1 LGLRIAVLIK
11 QVPRV
16 EEMELGPGGVLRRDG
31 LDLEMNAYCRRAVSK
46 GAELAQASGGSCTVL
61 TLGPP
66 AAEDS
71 LREAIA
77 WGADR
82 GVLITDPA
90 FAGSDTLATARA
102 LAAALHGQGPFDLIL
117 TGRNS
122 VDADTGQ
129 VGPCVAELLELPFL
143 GGVKVLE
150 IEGRTILATCE
161 QDDRMIEARTSM
173 PAVLSCAERLC
184 EPSKV
189 APEGRAAVAADRLE
203 TMTAAQL
210 GAGPW
215 GQLGSPTVV
224 GQLRVYDDSRP
235 GLRLEGPVGQQVRE
249 AARMLDAAGVLASG
263 SSQAQ
268 QDLPAPVADGWS
280 PRSSSS
286 GLLIGVLI
294 EPGRPRVSWEL
305 LGAAAS
311 LAAQTGGRVVGF
323 APGSAAA
330 VADELGRRGADEL
343 TILQGAS
350 VESDVAAGLA
360 DWCLV
365 ARPWAVL
372 VAGTMWGRE
381 VAARAAGRLGA
392 GLVGDAVE
400 LTIERDRLVA
410 WKPAFGGKI
419 VAAVTSLSDP
429 QLVTVRPGVLGLG
442 APRPGRP
449 VPASTIA
456 GTSRGL
462 TEVLSS
468 HIEDEMDELAAAACV
483 IGVGRGIAP
492 HDYVQLDPL
501 RRILG
506 AELAATRKVTDV
518 GWLPHARQ
526 VGITGRSLAPQLY
539 VAIGMSGKFNHM
551 VGVRRAGFILAI
563 NSDPEALV
571 FRGADAGI
579 VGDWREVVPIL
590 AATLEAG
597 RPAAE
602 VAGWAPR

>member
-1 LGLRIAVLIK
+1 LALRIAVLIK

-46 GAELAQASGGSCTVL
+46 GVELAKASGGSCTVL

-82 GVLITDPA
+82 GVLISDPA
-90 FAGSDTLATARA
+90 FAGSDTLATAKA
-102 LAAALHGQGPFDLIL
+102 LAAALRSRGPFDLIL
-117 TGRNS
+117 AGRNS

-129 VGPCVAELLELPFL
+129 VGPCLAELLDLPFL

-150 IEGRTILATCE
+150 IEGRQVSVTCE
-161 QDDRMIEARTSM
+161 QDDRMIEARTSL

-189 APEGRAAVAADRLE
+189 APEGRAAVDADRLE
-203 TMTAAQL
+203 LVTAAEL

-215 GQLGSPTVV
+215 GQPGSPTVV

-235 GLRLEGPVGQQVRE
+235 CMRLEGPVGHQVRE
-249 AARMLDAAGVLASG
+249 AVELLEAAGVLGGA
-263 SSQAQ
+263 AQ
-268 QDLPAPVADGWS
+268 HAPLAPVADGA
-280 PRSSSS
+280 P
-286 GLLIGVLI
+286 GNGPLIGVLI
-294 EPGRPRVSWEL
+294 EPGRPRVAWEL
-305 LGAAAS
+305 LGAAAA
-311 LAAQTGGRVVGF
+311 LAAESRGRVVAFGLDYDK
-323 APGSAAA
+323 PD
-330 VADELGRRGADEL
+330 ADELGRRGADEL
-343 TILQGAS
+343 LVLQGAA

-360 DWCLV
+360 DWCSS

-381 VAARAAGRLGA
+381 VASRVAGRLDA

-400 LTIERDRLVA
+400 LTVEDGRLVA
-410 WKPAFGGKI
+410 WKPAFGGKV
-419 VAAVTSLSDP
+419 VAAVTSSSDT

-442 APRPGRP
+442 APRGERS
-449 VPASTIA
+449 VPLSA
-456 GTSRGL
+456 GTVVSRGL

-501 RRILG
+501 RRVLG

-539 VAIGMSGKFNHM
+539 IAIGVSGKFNHM
-551 VGVRRAGFILAI
+551 VGVRRAAFVLAI
-563 NSDPEALV
+563 NTDPEALV
-571 FRGADAGI
+571 FASADAGI

-597 RPAAE
+597 RPAGHEAAG
-602 VAGWAPR
+602 VGGWAPR

>member
-1 LGLRIAVLIK
+1 LALRIAVLIK

-16 EEMELGPGGVLRRDG
+16 EEMELGPGGVLRRAG

-46 GAELAQASGGSCTVL
+46 GVELAQATGGSCTVF
-61 TLGPP
+61 TLGAP

-102 LAAALHGQGPFDLIL
+102 LAAALGSRGPFDLIL

-129 VGPCVAELLELPFL
+129 VGPCLAELLDLPFL
-143 GGVKVLE
+143 GGVKMLE
-150 IEGRTILATCE
+150 IDGRIVSATCE
-161 QDDRMIEARTSM
+161 QDDRLIEARTSL

-184 EPSKV
+184 DPSKV
-189 APEGRAAVAADRLE
+189 APEGRAAVDADRLE
-203 TMTAAQL
+203 LLTAAEL

-224 GQLRVYDDSRP
+224 GQMRVYDDSRP
-235 GLRLEGPVGQQVRE
+235 GVRLEGPVGQQVRE
-249 AARMLDAAGVLASG
+249 AVGMLDAAGVLAG
-263 SSQAQ
+263 VAHH
-268 QDLPAPVADGWS
+268 DPLGPVADGG
-280 PRSSSS
+280 PGS
-286 GLLIGVLI
+286 GPLIGVLI

-305 LGAAAS
+305 LGAAAA
-311 LAAQTGGRVVGF
+311 LAAQSGGRVVAFGLGGDR
-323 APGSAAA
+323 PD
-330 VADELGRRGADEL
+330 ADELGRRGADEL
-343 TILQGAS
+343 MILQGAGETS
-350 VESDVAAGLA
+350 MVESDVAAALA
-360 DWCLV
+360 QWCLDV
-365 ARPWAVL
+365 RPWAVL

-392 GLVGDAVE
+392 GLVGDAIE
-400 LTIERDRLVA
+400 LTIEGDRLVA
-410 WKPAFGGKI
+410 WKPAFGGKV
-419 VAAVTSLSDP
+419 VAAITSSSP
-429 QLVTVRPGVLGLG
+429 TQLATVRPGVLGLG

-449 VPASTIA
+449 VPVST
-456 GTSRGL
+456 TSVVSRGL

-468 HIEDEMDELAAAACV
+468 HIEDEMDELAAAASV

-501 RRILG
+501 RRVLG

-526 VGITGRSLAPQLY
+526 VGITGRSLAPRLY
-539 VAIGMSGKFNHM
+539 VAIGVSGKFNHM

-571 FRGADAGI
+571 FGCADAGI
-579 VGDWREVVPIL
+579 VGDWREVVPTL

-597 RPAAE
+597 
-602 VAGWAPR
+602 WAPR

>member
-1 LGLRIAVLIK
+1 MALRIAVLIK

-46 GAELAQASGGSCTVL
+46 GVELARESAGSCTVF

-102 LAAALHGQGPFDLIL
+102 LAAALRHQGPFDLVL

-129 VGPCVAELLELPFL
+129 VGPCLAELLDLPFL

-150 IEGRTILATCE
+150 IDRGTVSATCE
-161 QDDRMIEARTSM
+161 QDDRLIEARTSL

-189 APEGRAAVAADRLE
+189 APEGRAAVDADRLE
-203 TMTAAQL
+203 RMAAAEL

-215 GQLGSPTVV
+215 GQQGSPTVV
-224 GQLRVYDDSRP
+224 GQLRVYEDSRS
-235 GLRLEGPVGQQVRE
+235 GVRLEGPVGQQVRE
-249 AARMLDAAGVLASG
+249 AVALMNAAGVLEGA
-263 SSQAQ
+263 AQ
-268 QDLPAPVADGWS
+268 HEPLAPVADGA
-280 PRSSSS
+280 RGS
-286 GLLIGVLI
+286 GPPIGVLI

-305 LGAAAS
+305 LGAAAA
-311 LAAQTGGRVVGF
+311 LAAQNGGRVVAFGLDTDTLD
-323 APGSAAA
+323 
-330 VADELGRRGADEL
+330 ADELGRRGADEL
-343 TILQGAS
+343 AILHGVGQSAL
-350 VESDVAAGLA
+350 VEADVAAGLA
-360 DWCLV
+360 DWCV
-365 ARPWAVL
+365 ARRPWAVL
-372 VAGTMWGRE
+372 AAGTMWGRE
-381 VAARAAGRLGA
+381 VAARAAGRLSA

-400 LTIERDRLVA
+400 LTIEGGRLVA
-410 WKPAFGGKI
+410 WKPAFGGKV
-419 VAAVTSLSDP
+419 VAAVTSASET

-442 APRPGRP
+442 APRPGR
-449 VPASTIA
+449 ALHTST
-456 GTSRGL
+456 TSVAPRGL

-468 HIEDEMDELAAAACV
+468 HIEDEMDELAAASCV

-501 RRILG
+501 RRVLG

-551 VGVRRAGFILAI
+551 VGVRRAAFVLAI
-563 NSDPEALV
+563 NSDPEAPV
-571 FRGADAGI
+571 FGCADAGI

-597 RPAAE
+597 PPAT
-602 VAGWAPR
+602 GWAPR

>member
-1 LGLRIAVLIK
+1 MNIEGNPLGLRIAVLIK

-46 GAELAQASGGSCTVL
+46 GVELANESGGSCTIF
-61 TLGPP
+61 TLGPLP
-66 AAEDS
+66 AEDA

-77 WGADR
+77 WGAER
-82 GVLITDPA
+82 GILISDPA

-102 LAAALHGQGPFDLIL
+102 LAAALRREGPFDLIL

-129 VGPCVAELLELPFL
+129 VGPCLAELLELPFL
-143 GGVKVLE
+143 GGVKRLE
-150 IEGRTILATCE
+150 IDGGTVSATCE
-161 QDDRMIEARTSM
+161 QDDRLVETRTGL

-189 APEGRAAVAADRLE
+189 APEGRLAVAADRIQRV
-203 TMTAAQL
+203 TADEL
-210 GAGPW
+210 GPGPW
-215 GQLGSPTVV
+215 GQAGSPTVV
-224 GQLRVYDDSRP
+224 GELRVYDDSRR
-235 GLRLEGPVGQQVRE
+235 GVRLHGPVGQQVRE
-249 AARMLDAAGVLASG
+249 AVEMLDAAGALAG
-263 SSQAQ
+263 AARHEP
-268 QDLPAPVADGWS
+268 LAPVADRTPG
-280 PRSSSS
+280 S
-286 GLLIGVLI
+286 GPLIAVLI

-305 LGAAAS
+305 LGAAAM
-311 LAAQTGGRVVGF
+311 LAARSGGR
-323 APGSAAA
+323 A
-330 VADELGRRGADEL
+330 VAFGLDNDTLEAAELGRRGADEL
-343 TILQGAS
+343 VVLRGAAA
-350 VESDVAAGLA
+350 EADVAASLA
-360 DWCLV
+360 AWCQS
-365 ARPWAVL
+365 AEPWALL

-381 VAARAAGRLGA
+381 VASRVAGRLGA

-400 LTIERDRLVA
+400 LSIDRERLVA
-410 WKPAFGGKI
+410 WKPAFGGKV
-419 VAAVTSLSDP
+419 VAAVTSSSQT

-442 APRPGRP
+442 APRPARP
-449 VPASTIA
+449 VP
-456 GTSRGL
+456 TSELVATPRRL

-468 HIEDEMDELAAAACV
+468 HTEDEMDELAVATCV
-483 IGVGRGIAP
+483 IGVGRGIDP

-501 RRILG
+501 RRVLG

-539 VAIGMSGKFNHM
+539 VAIGLSGKFNHM
-551 VGVRRAGFILAI
+551 VGVRRAGFVLAI

-571 FRGADAGI
+571 FGCADAGI

-597 RPAAE
+597 RPVAE